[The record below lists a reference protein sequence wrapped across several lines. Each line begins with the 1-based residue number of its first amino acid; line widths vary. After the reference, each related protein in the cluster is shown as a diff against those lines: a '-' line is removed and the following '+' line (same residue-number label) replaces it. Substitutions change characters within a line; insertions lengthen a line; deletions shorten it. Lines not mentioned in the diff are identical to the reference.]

1 MLTLRYFAVASFSE
15 DSEDFIFVRLP
26 SVVAM
31 DFANSVVL
39 MLCPISGVLR

>member
-26 SVVAM
+26 SVIAM
-31 DFANSVVL
+31 DLANSVVL